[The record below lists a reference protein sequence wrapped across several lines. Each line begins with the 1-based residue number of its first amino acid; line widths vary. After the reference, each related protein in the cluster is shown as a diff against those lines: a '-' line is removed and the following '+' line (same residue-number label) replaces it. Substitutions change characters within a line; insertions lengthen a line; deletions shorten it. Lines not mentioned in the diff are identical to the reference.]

1 MRDKRRKIL
10 FSTLITVLVAGTVG
24 LFLNSC
30 TGTSGRE
37 REKGDDTVRPN
48 IVFIFADDLNYDMV
62 HALGN
67 PEIITPNLDKLVRE
81 GVSITHA
88 YNMGAWTPAVCV
100 SSRGMLNTGRSLWE
114 AHKMVPQE
122 KKLAEEG
129 ELWAKM
135 MKKAGY
141 ETYMTGKW
149 HVRVKPQRVFDHVM
163 HERPGMPNQTPQGY
177 DRPKS
182 PQDTIWEPWD
192 TIYGGYWKGG
202 KHWSE
207 VLGDDA
213 VNFLQEAAK
222 KDKPFFMYL
231 AFNASH
237 DPRQSPK
244 KFVEMYNVDSFSLPK
259 SFLPEYPY
267 GEKIGAG
274 RKLRDER
281 LMPFPRTPYAVKTN
295 RLEYNA
301 ITTHMDIQIGRI
313 LQALKKTGK
322 MDNTY
327 IFFTAD
333 HGLSIGAHGLAGKQN
348 LFDISIRVPF
358 IVVGPGIPQ
367 NKRIHTEIYL
377 QDVMAT
383 ALDLAGVQKPDFV
396 FFHSILP
403 IINGKRKNSYYPAI
417 YGAYLNL
424 QRMIR
429 KDGYKLII
437 YPKVPVV
444 LLYDLNKDPCEIT
457 NLASKPE
464 YKDRVKSLFADFE
477 KLQVKMKDTLN
488 LKYYFPDLSS
498 R

>member
-1 MRDKRRKIL
+1 MHKMKSMTRKRKRSFIFLAIIL
-10 FSTLITVLVAGTVG
+10 PVIGLTAFS
-24 LFLNSC
+24 C
-30 TGTSGRE
+30 KSGSSQKQKE
-37 REKGDDTVRPN
+37 QKPN

-67 PEIITPNLDKLVRE
+67 DQIITPHLDRLVEE
-81 GVSITHA
+81 GVTLTHA
-88 YNMGAWTPAVCV
+88 YNMGAWTPAVCI

-114 AHKMVPQE
+114 AHRAVPRLKE
-122 KKLAEEG
+122 LASRG

-135 MKKAGY
+135 MEQAGY

-149 HVRVKPQRVFDHVM
+149 HVRIPPQEVFDHVV

-182 PQDTIWEPWD
+182 RTDTVWEPWD

-213 VNFLQEAAK
+213 VAFLQEAARK
-222 KDKPFFMYL
+222 EKPFFMYL

-237 DPRQSPK
+237 DPRQSPRR
-244 KFVEMYNVDSFSLPK
+244 FVEMYDPDSIEMPP

-267 GEKIGAG
+267 GKQIGSG

-281 LMPFPRTPYAVKTN
+281 LMPFPRTPWAVKVN
-295 RLEYNA
+295 RQEYYA
-301 ITTHMDIQIGRI
+301 ITTHMDQQIGRI
-313 LQALKKTGK
+313 LEALKKTGK

-348 LFDISIRVPF
+348 LYDISIRVPF
-358 IVVGPGIPQ
+358 MLVGPGIPH
-367 NKRIHTEIYL
+367 NKKIDADIYL
-377 QDVMAT
+377 QDAMAT
-383 ALDLAGVQKPDFV
+383 ALDLAGVTPPDSL
-396 FFHSILP
+396 FFHSVLP
-403 IINGKRKNSYYPAI
+403 LIDETRKVSYYPAI
-417 YGAYLNL
+417 YGAYLNF

-429 KDGYKLII
+429 KDGYKLIV
-437 YPKVPVV
+437 YPRVPVV
-444 LLYDLNKDPCEIT
+444 LLYDMKNDPYEIHD
-457 NLASKPE
+457 LAQKPE
-464 YKDRVKSLFADFE
+464 YRGKVKELFTALV
-477 KLQVKMKDTLN
+477 KLQKEMKDTLD
-488 LKYYFPDLSS
+488 LGRYFPEL
-498 R
+498 